1 MLAINGYN
9 FQFKNFNNKGTNKFW
24 RCANRSCGVL
34 LHTSLNEEFLR
45 YSGKVIEHNHLPN
58 PAEVEI
64 RNLRETMRQR
74 AENELSP
81 LQEIAEQEMRKTL
94 LTAEA
99 LAVLPGASTIDV
111 LVMYALLPDH
121 KAITYV
127 HLFNILFAEAKPFN
141 KKFDPIL
148 IMSNFEPGIAKEI
161 ALEVKLTANFS

>member
-99 LAVLPGASTIDV
+99 LAVLPGASTI
-111 LVMYALLPDH
+111 VMPKAPVVSSFVIPDLYTKDYLNNDRLLLHDSDD
-121 KAITYV
+121 T
-127 HLFNILFAEAKPFN
+127 
-141 KKFDPIL
+141 KFQNNE
-148 IMSNFEPGIAKEI
+148 SGS
-161 ALEVKLTANFS
+161 VRSQ